1 MLKNVIFDIGEVL
14 LSYRWNYVLEVSG
27 LSEEEGERVGKL
39 IFADPIWNDL
49 DAGKVTLDEARKMY
63 ADKYPKDA
71 KSIAFF
77 LDHPELMPLPR
88 EEVWEKLK
96 ELRAAGYK
104 TYILSNYGKELFEMH
119 VGSAPFL
126 KDMDGGV
133 ISYQVHVCKPDA
145 KIYRKL
151 IEKYGLIPEEC
162 LFFDDR
168 IENVNGAIACGMQS
182 MMVTSE
188 AELIRIMNTLI
199 QQATVGDAAESAV

>member
-1 MLKNVIFDIGEVL
+1 MLKNIIFDIGEVL

-27 LSEEEGERVGKL
+27 LSEEEGKRVGNL
-39 IFADPIWNDL
+39 IFADPIWSEL
-49 DAGKVTLDEARKMY
+49 DAGNVMLDEARLLY
-63 ADKYPKDA
+63 ANKYPKDA
-71 KSIAFF
+71 RAIAFF
-77 LDHPELMPLPR
+77 LEHPEMMPLPR

-96 ELRAAGYK
+96 ELKEAGYK

-126 KDMDGGV
+126 KHMDGAV

-145 KIYRKL
+145 RIYREL
-151 IEKYGLIPEEC
+151 LDKYELSAEEC

-182 MMVTSE
+182 MMITSE
-188 AELIRIMNTLI
+188 EELIRIMNTLI
-199 QQATVGDAAESAV
+199 QQATVGTAAESAI